1 MSLCLSRDGDN
12 LSPGCGAKQGYQN
25 KDRKMMKTTVFCEN
39 FCLVQKVKGREN
51 EAGVGEASSLFVA
64 LALVWA
70 RPA

>member
-1 MSLCLSRDGDN
+1 
-12 LSPGCGAKQGYQN
+12 
-25 KDRKMMKTTVFCEN
+25 MKTTVFCEN

-70 RPA
+70 RPAWMPWDWKAFRTARTFAMRNNSEQRN